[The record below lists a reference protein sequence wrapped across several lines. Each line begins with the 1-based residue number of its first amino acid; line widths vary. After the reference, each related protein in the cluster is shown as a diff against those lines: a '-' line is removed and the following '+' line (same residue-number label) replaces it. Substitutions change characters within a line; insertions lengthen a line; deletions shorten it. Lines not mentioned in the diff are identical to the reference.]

1 MLKLVMDSVLGWARA
16 LQLEST
22 ATVLWMHLYSRRV
35 VSELVRSVVEQ
46 GASLREFQQVVLFQ
60 LLSRGSLQWCP
71 GFQTQWQVFVWAMP
85 VPSRAQVSCRSCPW
99 LRLWPVVSGL
109 RFLH

>member
-22 ATVLWMHLYSRRV
+22 FVVLWMHLYSRRV
-35 VSELVRSVVEQ
+35 VSLLVRLVAEQ

-60 LLSRGSLQWCP
+60 LLSRGSPQWCP
-71 GFQTQWQVFVWAMP
+71 WF
-85 VPSRAQVSCRSCPW
+85 
-99 LRLWPVVSGL
+99 
-109 RFLH
+109 